1 MTLSADGVGVRVGDA
16 HLLRDVSLAVEPGEV
31 VAVVGPNGAG
41 KSTLLRVLAGDVR
54 PNSGAVSMLGR
65 PLAAW
70 SLLERARRRAV
81 LEQESGI
88 AFPFTVAEV
97 VRMGRSPHHG
107 ALDPGADAQAVAGSL
122 AAVSCG
128 HLADRG
134 FASLSGGERQRVQL
148 ARCWPRSG
156 LPMRLRSAP
165 RRPGAQPAA
174 GRDPEPR
181 FLLLDEPTS
190 SASTPAYQHAA
201 LATVRAVAGRS
212 VGVVVVLH
220 DLNLAAGYADRIV
233 LLKGVAS

>member
-1 MTLSADGVGVRVGDA
+1 MTLFADGIGVRAGDA

-148 ARCWPRSG
+148 ARVLAQIWVADAAAAGTP
-156 LPMRLRSAP
+156 AT
-165 RRPGAQPAA
+165 GAQPAA
-174 GRDPEPR
+174 GRNPSRASCCSMNPR
-181 FLLLDEPTS
+181 PASTRPTS
-190 SASTPAYQHAA
+190 TRRWP
-201 LATVRAVAGRS
+201 RCGRS
-212 VGVVVVLH
+212 P
-220 DLNLAAGYADRIV
+220 AAPWV
-233 LLKGVAS
+233 S